1 MAKIKL
7 SKNELKREKDSLK
20 RYLRYLP
27 TLILNKQQ
35 LQAEIR
41 RIETK
46 LEETRAESV
55 AGKQALELWI
65 GVFGTAVE
73 IGSYVRV
80 AEVVS
85 GTSNIAGID
94 IPVFERVHFQDLS
107 WDLYLAPLWVDRAVE
122 VLQRLVTLEMEMR
135 VLQQQR
141 DIIAAELRVTS
152 QRINLFEKVKIPEA
166 RENIRRIRIFMGDQE
181 VAAVVRGKISKNK
194 IVKGGAA

>member
-27 TLILNKQQ
+27 TLILKKQQ

-55 AGKQALELWI
+55 SGKQALELWI
-65 GVFGTAVE
+65 GLFGTSVD
-73 IGSYVRV
+73 IGSYVQV

-94 IPVFERVHFQDLS
+94 IPVFERVRFQDLP
-107 WDLYLAPLWVDRAVE
+107 WDLFLTPLWVDRAVE
-122 VLQRLVTLEMEMR
+122 VLQRLVALEMEMR
-135 VLQQQR
+135 VLQEQC

-194 IVKGGAA
+194 IVKGGVA